1 MNSKHYFTISY
12 FTLFALFLT
21 IDWHVISSATYEVG
35 DFAANSL
42 LIQDAKSLNLF
53 VGNYSRIGFNHPG
66 PAILYVLAVG
76 EYIFYDL
83 LAIVTS
89 PFSGQLIAVV
99 AYNVFWIILIVAL
112 FHKLL
117 NNILVAAAATAV
129 FSCLSLLFDYQ
140 FLFGIWFPHLYY
152 FPFSV
157 FILSLAGA
165 SQGCAAFF
173 LPLVISAG
181 FLFNGHVSF
190 IAIIGI
196 MVVGGVIYNQLVSK
210 LFRMRAEAFNDILKK
225 SYFSKERIR
234 ITFAAIVFVMFFLPL
249 LIESARKYPGPV
261 AKYLSYSSANGVH
274 SILEVL
280 AYVGNYWGNGVMS
293 LAMGML
299 FTLLLIFSTKKETS
313 YRGESLLIVVLLSTI
328 ASIVYAKIGID
339 DLSYKYL
346 MLFYYAAPAFILTI
360 FCIQISRKLSE
371 AAKKVYLLGLLAF
384 CSLIVIHQARMEPG
398 YFAYYKNISIPE
410 LAKKMAT
417 IDSSPL
423 VLELDESHDWGHVWS
438 TVVGV
443 MAYNKRRNIDHICI
457 HRNWHILFTDN
468 KRCTKEAIKEG
479 RRYWVKKET
488 SQDETLFGFN
498 FSLSG
503 LSFIKLE
510 PYVLNAG
517 EYITVSESKQAFW
530 GYILGD
536 GWSQPE
542 AQFVW
547 SIGRR
552 SEIDIGVEHLRTSHV
567 RLDLGAFIPWPDFKQ
582 EIDVLVDG
590 KSVGRASFGAAD
602 KRKVISFQVPP
613 TNTERSVIEILL
625 SNPISPLEA
634 GVSSDGRK
642 LGIALYGIRKDLID

>member
-1 MNSKHYFTISY
+1 MNSKHYFIASY
-12 FTLFALFLT
+12 STLFALFLT
-21 IDWHVISSATYEVG
+21 INWHVISSATYEVS

-42 LIQDAKSLNLF
+42 LIQDAKALNLL

-76 EYIFYDL
+76 EYVFYDL
-83 LAIVTS
+83 LAIVNS
-89 PFSGQLIAVV
+89 PFSGQLIAVI
-99 AYNVFWIILIVAL
+99 AYNVFWIILIAAL
-112 FHKLL
+112 FRKLL
-117 NNILVAAAATAV
+117 NNILDAAAATAI
-129 FSCLSLLFDYQ
+129 FSCFSLLFEYQ

-152 FPFSV
+152 FPFGV
-157 FILSLAGA
+157 FMLSLAGA
-165 SQGCAAFF
+165 SQGRAEFF
-173 LPLVISAG
+173 FPLVISAG
-181 FLFNGHVSF
+181 FLVNGHVSF

-196 MVVGGVIYNQLVSK
+196 MAVGGIIYNQLVSK

-249 LIESARKYPGPV
+249 LIETARKYPGPV
-261 AKYLSYSSANGVH
+261 AKYLSYPSANGIH
-274 SILEVL
+274 SILESL

-313 YRGESLLIVVLLSTI
+313 YQGESLLIVVLLSTI

-339 DLSYKYL
+339 DLSYKYM

-360 FCIQISRKLSE
+360 FCIQISRQFS
-371 AAKKVYLLGLLAF
+371 AISKKVYLLGLLAF
-384 CSLIVIHQARMEPG
+384 SSLIVIHQARKEPG
-398 YFAYYKNISIPE
+398 YFVHYKDVSIAE
-410 LAKKMAT
+410 LAKKIST
-417 IDSSPL
+417 IDASPL
-423 VLELDESHDWGHVWS
+423 VLELDGTHDWGHVWS

-457 HRNWHILFTDN
+457 HRNWHILFTEN
-468 KRCTKEAIKEG
+468 KRCTKKAIKEG
-479 RRYWVKKET
+479 RRYLVKKET
-488 SQDETLFGFN
+488 SQDATLSGFN

-517 EYITVSESKQAFW
+517 EYIAVSESKQAFW
-530 GYILGD
+530 DYVLGD
-536 GWSQPE
+536 GWSQP
-542 AQFVW
+542 QSQLVW
-547 SIGRR
+547 STGRR
-552 SEIDIGVEHLRTSHV
+552 SEIDIAVEHLRTSHV
-567 RLDLGAFIPWPDFKQ
+567 YLDLGAFIPWPDFKQ
-582 EIDVLVDG
+582 EIDVLVNG

-602 KRKVISFQVPP
+602 NRKVISFQVLP
-613 TNTERSVIEILL
+613 THTESSVIEILL

-634 GVSSDGRK
+634 GISSDPRK
-642 LGIALYGIRKDLID
+642 LGIALYGIGKDVID